1 MPNKHRNEFWCFI
14 GIEQGNLRCIFG
26 GFFHEKNTHAYFMH
40 PEPGH
45 NVRTEI
51 NSVLYQMGKKLPQHQ
66 VFFILYARVYELYG
80 DAFLHALREKYPDC
94 RLFCYYG
101 DLIEKHKFS
110 LEKAASVFDAVF
122 TFDEKQAEI
131 APLRFLSGSLE
142 NVGDP
147 AREILY
153 DVVFVGEAKDR
164 LELIMDV
171 YQQLKVRGF
180 CCKFHIRGVPEEKR
194 VLCDDIVYRG
204 MPYSELLELDKQSRC
219 ILEIMQGNHAYSP
232 TTRRAEAMLL
242 GKNLLTN
249 CPALSSSKDP
259 QVIYFESATNIDF
272 SRIRQPVWESGF
284 NWAEFFSTR
293 QMIRSIKD
301 SLREK
306 PCAGQEVI
314 KAKE

>member
-1 MPNKHRNEFWCFI
+1 MNGLATENEFWCFL
-14 GIEQGNLRCIFG
+14 GIEAENLRYMYS
-26 GFFHEKNTHAYFMH
+26 GFLREQNTYVYFLR
-40 PEPGH
+40 PGSGPDEQA
-45 NVRTEI
+45 EI
-51 NSVLYQMGKKLPQHQ
+51 NGVLRQMEKKLPQCQ

-80 DAFLHALREKYPDC
+80 DDLLHALRGTYPGC
-94 RLFCYYG
+94 QLFCYYG
-101 DLIEKHKFS
+101 DLIEKHAFS
-110 LEKAASVFDAVF
+110 LEKAASAFDAVF

-131 APLRFLSGSLE
+131 APLRFLQEPLE
-142 NVGDP
+142 NVGDS

-171 YQQLKVRGF
+171 YQQLKARGF

-194 VLCDDIVYRG
+194 VCCGDIVYRG

-219 ILEIMQGNHAYSP
+219 ILEIMQGNKAYSP

-249 CPALSSSKDP
+249 CPALSGSENP
-259 QVIYFESATNIDF
+259 QVIYFQSAVDIDF
-272 SRIRQPVWESGF
+272 SRIREPVRESGF
-284 NWAEFFSTR
+284 NWAEYFSTR

-301 SLREK
+301 SLCKELRER
-306 PCAGQEVI
+306 QE
-314 KAKE
+314 